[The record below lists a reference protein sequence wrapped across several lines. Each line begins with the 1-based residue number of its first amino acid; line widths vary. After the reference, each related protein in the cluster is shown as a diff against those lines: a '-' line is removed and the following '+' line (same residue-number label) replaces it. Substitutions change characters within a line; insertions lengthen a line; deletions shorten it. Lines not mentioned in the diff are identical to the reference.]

1 MCLGVCLLFLLLSNE
16 VSGYGYKCCIDGS
29 DVHRH
34 RERRH
39 SVCGGQ
45 NKTRTNIIK
54 RRAVGFFLRVGYI
67 RKRGE
72 GKREMMMK
80 PKMEGLLML
89 VGLVEKLSSLPSFF
103 FFFSFDLTLL
113 ALSFFLYVY
122 NTTVS
127 LLGNST
133 SFQNISMVLC
143 VYL

>member
-1 MCLGVCLLFLLLSNE
+1 MLFLLLSNE
-16 VSGYGYKCCIDGS
+16 VLGYGYKCRDGS

-89 VGLVEKLSSLPSFF
+89 VGSVEKLSSLPSFF
-103 FFFSFDLTLL
+103 FSFYFTLL
-113 ALSFFLYVY
+113 SFSMSTMQQSVY
-122 NTTVS
+122 
-127 LLGNST
+127 
-133 SFQNISMVLC
+133 
-143 VYL
+143 

>member
-1 MCLGVCLLFLLLSNE
+1 
-16 VSGYGYKCCIDGS
+16 
-29 DVHRH
+29 
-34 RERRH
+34 
-39 SVCGGQ
+39 VCGGQ